1 MADYHKLD
9 GNYIQALK
17 DIANKL
23 RIHSI
28 RSTNASNSGHPT
40 SCCSA
45 AEIISTLFF
54 YAMKYKPEKP
64 KDVSN
69 DRFVLSKGHAAP
81 VLYAAWA
88 EVGLYTAKDLLNL
101 RKLDSD
107 LEGHPTPRLPFVDV
121 ATGSLGQGLSCAAGM
136 AYVGKYVDEAA
147 YRVFCLVGDGE
158 SAEGSVWEALHFA
171 SHYQLDNLVAIF
183 DINRLGQ
190 SEATSLQHR
199 MDIYEQRLKA
209 FGWNTFVVD
218 GHDVEGLCKAFYEAS
233 LVKGQPT
240 CILAKT
246 FKGKGLPG
254 IEDKDDWHGK
264 PIGSKA
270 EEMVALIEKQISNL
284 GAHGIPPN
292 LPQDGL
298 QDIAFGKLQLS
309 GPPNYKLGEKV
320 ATRVAYG
327 TGLAKLGKNNKRVL
341 ALDGDTKNSTYSI
354 KLKEVNPKQYVECF
368 IAEQNLVGI
377 AIGCAARNRTVTFA
391 STFACFFSRAFDQL
405 RMGAISQTD
414 ANFCGSHSGIS
425 IGEDGP
431 SQMGLEDLAMF
442 RTIPG
447 CTVFYPSDAVSTER
461 AVELASNTRG
471 LCYIRTS
478 RPNVSVIY
486 SNNEEF
492 AVGKAKIVR
501 QSDTDQV
508 TVVGACV
515 TLEESLKAAKQLEAA
530 GINIC
535 VIDLFTIKPI
545 DTSALIFSA
554 RKTGGRI
561 LVVEDHYYEG
571 GIGEAVAAALSSER
585 DIVVKRLAVSG
596 VPRSGK
602 SEELL
607 ELFGIN
613 AHHIVTSVKELLK
626 Q

>member
-9 GNYIQALK
+9 ASYIQALK

-28 RSTNASNSGHPT
+28 RATNASNSGHPT

-45 AEIISTLFF
+45 AEIMSTLFF

-64 KDVSN
+64 KDSNN

-88 EVGLYTAKDLLNL
+88 EVGLLAAKDLLNL

-107 LEGHPTPRLPFVDV
+107 LEGHPTPRLSFVDV

-136 AYVGKYVDEAA
+136 AYVGKYIDEAA

-190 SEATSLQHR
+190 SEPTSLQHR
-199 MDIYEQRLKA
+199 VDIYEQRLKA

-246 FKGKGLPG
+246 YKGKGLPG

-270 EEMVALIEKQISNL
+270 DEFVALIEKQISNL
-284 GAHGIPPN
+284 GVHGISPT
-292 LPQDGL
+292 LPDNGL
-298 QDIAFGKLQLS
+298 QEIAFGKLQLA

-377 AIGCAARNRTVTFA
+377 AIGCATRNRTVTFA

-414 ANFCGSHSGIS
+414 ANFCGSHSGVS

-442 RTIPG
+442 RSIPG

-461 AVELASNTRG
+461 AVELAANTKG

-478 RPNVSVIY
+478 RPNVPVIY

-515 TLEESLKAAKQLEAA
+515 TLDEALKAAAELEAA

-545 DTSALIFSA
+545 DTSTLIFSA

-561 LVVEDHYYEG
+561 LVVEDHYPEG
-571 GIGEAVAAALSSER
+571 GIGEAVAAAVSSER
-585 DIVVKRLAVSG
+585 NIIVKRLAVSA

-613 AHHIVTSVKELLK
+613 ARHIVTSVKELLK